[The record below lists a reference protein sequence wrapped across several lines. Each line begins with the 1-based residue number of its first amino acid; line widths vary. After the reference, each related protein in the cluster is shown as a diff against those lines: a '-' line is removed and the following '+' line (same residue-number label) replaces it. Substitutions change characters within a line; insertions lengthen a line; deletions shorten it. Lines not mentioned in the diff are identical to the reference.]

1 MDRLEQIRDLGR
13 SLGYEEAELREFVTE
28 RERIE
33 RQVRFEE
40 REDKRLADERE
51 TQRLADE
58 RETQRLADERETQRL
73 VLEAEREDKRLA
85 DERETQRL
93 ADERETQRLVLE
105 AEREDKRIADER
117 ETQRLAD
124 EMEFRKEEMK
134 LKFDLEISRNQL
146 ESERM
151 RSTVNHNVGYSNQDV
166 GSFQMPTLPYFVD
179 GKDNIDS
186 YLARFETYAH
196 SMNWPLERYSL
207 CLSSLL
213 TGKALD
219 VLAKIPQSLVH
230 DYEHL
235 KNTLLAE
242 YQLASGDFMKRFFTS
257 RQSGNESATQLM
269 GRLEHYL
276 GRWISLSGTDESFA
290 GLKELFLKEQFLH
303 ACPRDLAIFLRE
315 QAPGDLPMMMSLA
328 ARFASAHSSSITY
341 EKADER
347 PNINHSGNSSAN
359 RFKQNANKTNLRP
372 VLKCYLCNQPGHF
385 ISNCPQGR
393 PVGNHSPS
401 LVEDGSHV
409 AGNAAIMVDEPDHQC
424 SIALS
429 GAELKCGCRVPV
441 RGNLCVE
448 EGKQLPMMEGFVGK
462 HCVGIL
468 RDTGCS
474 GVIVRRSL
482 VEPSEFT
489 GKKRTLMMV
498 DKSLIQVPTAICI
511 VNCPVFSGRV
521 EALCLEDPVCDVIIG
536 NVPGALLVGESQVA
550 KCILGKETWCS
561 HNALLYSPAD
571 TRIGEKPFTCNIC
584 RKHFSRR
591 SYLQRHKHTHTGEK
605 PFECDVC
612 KKRFTRQHYLQRH
625 KHSHTGEKLVKGVT
639 CRATYS
645 RSVGVPSH
653 VCTQRGENELTHDTC
668 EAQKSQIRTHT
679 GENPHKRDTS
689 GLSHIR
695 SLGVATV

>member
-51 TQRLADE
+51 TQRLAG
-58 RETQRLADERETQRL
+58 
-73 VLEAEREDKRLA
+73 EREDKRLA

-93 ADERETQRLVLE
+93 ADEMEFRKDERETQRL
-105 AEREDKRIADER
+105 ADEREDKRLADERETQRLADEMEFRKDERETQRLADEREDKRLADER

-151 RSTVNHNVGYSNQDV
+151 RSTVNHNVGDSNQDV
-166 GSFQMPTLPYFVD
+166 GSFQMPKLPYFVD

-359 RFKQNANKTNLRP
+359 HFKQNANKTNLRP
-372 VLKCYLCNQPGHF
+372 VLKFYLCNQPGHF

-409 AGNAAIMVDEPDHQC
+409 AGNAAITVDEPDHQC

-468 RDTGCS
+468 RGTGCS

-536 NVPGALLVGESQVA
+536 NAPGALLVGESQVA
-550 KCILGKETWCS
+550 KCILGKETRCS

-571 TRIGEKPFTCNIC
+571 TRIGEKPFKGLGRFGLFMLNI
-584 RKHFSRR
+584 S
-591 SYLQRHKHTHTGEK
+591 
-605 PFECDVC
+605 
-612 KKRFTRQHYLQRH
+612 
-625 KHSHTGEKLVKGVT
+625 
-639 CRATYS
+639 
-645 RSVGVPSH
+645 
-653 VCTQRGENELTHDTC
+653 
-668 EAQKSQIRTHT
+668 
-679 GENPHKRDTS
+679 
-689 GLSHIR
+689 
-695 SLGVATV
+695 SL

>member
-40 REDKRLADERE
+40 REDKRLAE
-51 TQRLADE
+51 
-58 RETQRLADERETQRL
+58 
-73 VLEAEREDKRLA
+73 EREDKRLA

-105 AEREDKRIADER
+105 AEREDKRIADE
-117 ETQRLAD
+117 
-124 EMEFRKEEMK
+124 MEFRKEEMQ

-166 GSFQMPTLPYFVD
+166 GSFQMPKLPYFVD

-347 PNINHSGNSSAN
+347 PNINHSGNASANPN

-372 VLKCYLCNQPGHF
+372 VLRCYLCNQPGHF

-409 AGNAAIMVDEPDHQC
+409 AGNAAIMIDEPEHQC

-550 KCILGKETWCS
+550 KCILGKETRCS

-571 TRIGEKPFTCNIC
+571 TRIGEKPFKCYIC

-591 SYLQRHKHTHTGEK
+591 SYLQRHEHTHTGEK

-612 KKRFTRQHYLQRH
+612 KKRFTRHHYLQRH

-653 VCTQRGENELTHDTC
+653 VCNQRGENELTHDTC

-689 GLSHIR
+689 GLSHITFTWR
-695 SLGVATV
+695 RHCLT